1 MLPSP
6 PPAPPRDPA
15 ARRFF
20 VLQAARLTGVALVVL
35 GIIASKGTA
44 LLFIGE
50 DLGYAMMGLGL
61 LILFFV
67 PVWLARK
74 WRSEQFGR
82 DTQTD

>member
-1 MLPSP
+1 MSATPPPSP
-6 PPAPPRDPA
+6 REPA

-20 VLQAARLTGVALVVL
+20 VLQAARLSGVALVVL

-44 LLFIGE
+44 LLFLGE

-74 WRSEQFGR
+74 WRSEQPGR
-82 DTQTD
+82 DPQPD